1 MKSKP
6 SGASADSMYG
16 IVTSDG
22 YVTKDSD
29 DTVYTT
35 FNVYANG
42 KEMQVKFEAEDYD
55 GIEKGNLIYFDK
67 TSDDVYDTNGKDVKV
82 IAGTDETGL
91 TGLYVQVKEYDEKG
105 QILTYAT
112 EATNTSGT
120 VAWGTTKTLALDDDV
135 VITYVNTDG
144 NKAGEDIGVM
154 QADTTK
160 VDGSNKIAKNA
171 AILVK
176 DGKII
181 AIYVDDDYDITK

>member
-1 MKSKP
+1 
-6 SGASADSMYG
+6 
-16 IVTSDG
+16 
-22 YVTKDSD
+22 
-29 DTVYTT
+29 
-35 FNVYANG
+35 
-42 KEMQVKFEAEDYD
+42 MQVKFESEDYD
-55 GIEKGNLIYFDK
+55 DISKGDLIYFDK
-67 TSDDVYDTNGKDVKV
+67 TSDDVYNTSGDVKK
-82 IAGTDETGL
+82 IAGTDTTGV